1 MAVRA
6 VSEIFGRDVGLGD
19 IIGKDE
25 AGVLVFLGWP
35 R

>member
-6 VSEIFGRDVGLGD
+6 VSEILGRDEGLRD

-25 AGVLVFLGWP
+25 PAEAVLVFLG
-35 R
+35 